1 MEECL
6 INGYKF
12 VEETIG
18 VKRYLAAELG
28 ENKNIIDFEINML
41 VNNPSL
47 GFLNVEA
54 RQVNEVKKV
63 MFEIDSREP
72 LKSFFDRAT
81 LSKTEYFDV
90 IKNMF
95 MVIKSCREFMLDTR
109 RIILEEDLIFIDA
122 NNKLVSLLFIPVNDS
137 FTENIEERYFEL
149 CTKVYEK
156 NVDKSETVDGL
167 MQLIIDR
174 IINKRVE
181 FLELDK
187 LFVQHVKKDKPI
199 AIENSRE
206 EKVNN
211 KNVELVN
218 EPKQKI
224 YVAENKEIPARVEK
238 DSVIKK
244 EKVKNIKKEGNNA
257 LDINAKKETSKV
269 KTSEYI
275 SEQIDEELGD
285 EFEDLNYGPS
295 TNNQKTNSL
304 MFVQL
309 VVVMLIGSLVVLL
322 SLSDKGFSI
331 LMAVIIVFDIMF
343 CILIGT
349 LYKKG
354 KKR

>member
-63 MFEIDSREP
+63 MFEIDSRET
-72 LKSFFDRAT
+72 LKSYFDRAA

-206 EKVNN
+206 EKVND
-211 KNVELVN
+211 KNAELVN

-224 YVAENKEIPARVEK
+224 YVAEKKEIAARVEK

-257 LDINAKKETSKV
+257 LEINAKKETSKV